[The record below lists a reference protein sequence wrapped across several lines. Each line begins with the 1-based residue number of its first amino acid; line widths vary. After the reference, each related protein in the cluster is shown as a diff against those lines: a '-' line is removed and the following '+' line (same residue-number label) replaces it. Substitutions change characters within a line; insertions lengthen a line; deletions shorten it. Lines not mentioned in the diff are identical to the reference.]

1 MKKGLVAAGVLVAVG
16 LLGVSSASVAVAV
29 TCPEGT
35 PGYGSGEVDS
45 LAECMLDPGDAPDE
59 VWPVVKNIINVVL
72 GILGVVAVGVIILG
86 GFYFLTSQGDAAKV
100 TKGKNTILWG
110 VVGLI
115 IALLAFAI
123 VNFVLGNFL
132 AVPAAE
138 GEEDGEDVSSLVV
151 DRV

>member
-1 MKKGLVAAGVLVAVG
+1 MKKGLIVAGVLAVMG
-16 LLGVSSASVAVAV
+16 LLGVSSTPVLAAV
-29 TCPEGT
+29 TCPEDT
-35 PGYGSGEVDS
+35 PGAGHEVSS

-110 VVGLI
+110 VVGLV

-123 VNFVLGNFL
+123 VNFVLGNLL

-138 GEEDGEDVSSLVV
+138 GDGEDVSSLVI